1 LSLSRLNIK
10 IMKKKNIALSV
21 GFLAIMA
28 LLGGVFASM
37 GANGTHS
44 VMAGEQE
51 EASVSSGN
59 FGRQFGKGMMR
70 GMSDEDRQARFE
82 EMEQK
87 HSAVREALEKRDY
100 QAWQKAAGT
109 SCPMAEKVNQEN
121 FDKFAE
127 AHGYIYQGR
136 DMLTEMG
143 IEKGGKMGKMGGKGM
158 CGGVCNR

>member
-1 LSLSRLNIK
+1 
-10 IMKKKNIALSV
+10 MKKTNIALSV

-51 EASVSSGN
+51 AASVSSGN
-59 FGRQFGKGMMR
+59 FSHQGRGMMR
-70 GMSDEDRQARFE
+70 GMSNEDRQARFE

-87 HSAVREALEKRDY
+87 HSAIREALEKRDY
-100 QAWQKAAGT
+100 RAWQEAAGT

-127 AHGYIYQGR
+127 AHGYINQGR

-143 IEKGGKMGKMGGKGM
+143 IEKGGKMMCNGGCGM
-158 CGGVCNR
+158 RK